1 MSRPLTG
8 VSGPHAEATLVTGG
22 APVAAA
28 EVAVVLVHGRGG
40 TAEGLVRLAD
50 EFYRSGAT
58 LLAPGAVRS
67 TWFPAPHEAAVRS
80 NEPALSSAVDCV
92 AAAVALARDAGVP
105 PERVVLVGVSQGG
118 SVVAEY
124 LRRRPQRFGG
134 AFVVS
139 AALPGEDLDAGRVLG
154 TGGGDGDPDENG
166 DASHEGDRSTAPL
179 DGTPVAL
186 DSSADDPYVPADRV
200 RATARVFERAGAAVD
215 CRIDPGDGHG
225 LSDATM
231 ERIGERIGELL
242 GDD

>member
-1 MSRPLTG
+1 MSRRIRG
-8 VSGPHAEATLVTGG
+8 VDGPHAEATLVTGG

-67 TWFPAPHEAAVRS
+67 TWFPAPHEAALS
-80 NEPALSSAVDCV
+80 ANEPALTSAVDCV
-92 AAAVALARDAGVP
+92 AAAVDVARDAGVP

-118 SVVAEY
+118 AVVAEF
-124 LRRRPQRFGG
+124 LRRRPDRYGG

-139 AALPGEDLDAGRVLG
+139 AALPGDDLDSRALEATESAGA
-154 TGGGDGDPDENG
+154 DH
-166 DASHEGDRSTAPL
+166 AGDRCAGDDDGGPL

-186 DSSADDPYVPADRV
+186 DSSEDDPYVPAERV
-200 RATARVFERAGAAVD
+200 RATARVFERAGAAVE

-231 ERIGERIGELL
+231 DRIGERIAGLL
-242 GDD
+242 DGD

>member
-1 MSRPLTG
+1 MSRRIPG
-8 VSGPHAEATLVTGG
+8 VDGPHAEATLVTGG

-67 TWFPAPHEAAVRS
+67 TWFPAPHEAPLSA
-80 NEPALSSAVDCV
+80 NEPALTSAVDCV
-92 AAAVALARDAGVP
+92 ASAVDVARDAGVP

-118 SVVAEY
+118 AVVAEF
-124 LRRRPQRFGG
+124 LRRRPGRFGG

-139 AALPGEDLDAGRVLG
+139 AALPGEDLAGVEVGAVDG
-154 TGGGDGDPDENG
+154 TESEEDGPLAETLV
-166 DASHEGDRSTAPL
+166 AL
-179 DGTPVAL
+179 DGTE
-186 DSSADDPYVPADRV
+186 DDPYVPPGRV
-200 RATARVFERAGAAVD
+200 RATARVFARADAAVE
-215 CRIDPGDGHG
+215 CRIDTGDGHG

-231 ERIGERIGELL
+231 DRIGDRIEGLL
-242 GDD
+242 GDG

>member
-1 MSRPLTG
+1 MTRRLPG

-40 TAEGLVRLAD
+40 TPEGLVRLAD

-67 TWFPAPHEAAVRS
+67 TWFPAPHDAAIAA
-80 NEPALSSAVDCV
+80 NEPALASAVDCV
-92 AAAVALARDAGVP
+92 ASAVEVARDAGVP

-124 LRRRPQRFGG
+124 LRRRPRRFGG

-139 AALPGEDLDAGRVLG
+139 AALPGEELDSREVDAAAESGEGGRS
-154 TGGGDGDPDENG
+154 DEEPPG
-166 DASHEGDRSTAPL
+166 PL
-179 DGTPVAL
+179 HGTPVAL
-186 DSSADDPYVPADRV
+186 DSSEDDPYVPADRV
-200 RATARVFERAGAAVD
+200 RATGRVFERAGAAVE

-231 ERIGERIGELL
+231 ERIGERIGDLL
-242 GDD
+242 DDD

>member
-67 TWFPAPHEAAVRS
+67 TWFPAPHEAALS
-80 NEPALSSAVDCV
+80 ANEPALTSAVDCV
-92 AAAVALARDAGVP
+92 AAAVDVAREAGVP

-118 SVVAEY
+118 AVVAEF
-124 LRRRPQRFGG
+124 LRRRPDRYGA

-139 AALPGEDLDAGRVLG
+139 AALPGEDLDSTEVDGAGETAG
-154 TGGGDGDPDENG
+154 TDPL
-166 DASHEGDRSTAPL
+166 A
-179 DGTPVAL
+179 GTPVAL
-186 DSSADDPYVPADRV
+186 DSSEDDPYVPVERV
-200 RATARVFERAGAAVD
+200 RATAAVFERGGAAVE

-231 ERIGERIGELL
+231 DRIGERIEGLL
-242 GDD
+242 ADD

>member
-1 MSRPLTG
+1 MSRRIPG
-8 VSGPHAEATLVTGG
+8 VDGPHAAATLVTGG

-67 TWFPAPHEAAVRS
+67 TWYPAPHDAPLSA
-80 NEPALSSAVDCV
+80 NEPALTSAVDCV
-92 AAAVALARDAGVP
+92 AAAVDVARDAGVP

-118 SVVAEY
+118 AVVAEF
-124 LRRRPQRFGG
+124 LRRRPREFGG

-139 AALPGEDLDAGRVLG
+139 AALPGEDLGATEVEAVESDE
-154 TGGGDGDPDENG
+154 TGGQGDGDATEGPG
-166 DASHEGDRSTAPL
+166 DGDGPL
-179 DGTPVAL
+179 AGTPVAL
-186 DSSADDPYVPADRV
+186 DSSESDPYVPVGRV
-200 RATARVFERAGAAVD
+200 RATARIFERAGAAVE

-225 LSDATM
+225 LSDATIG
-231 ERIGERIGELL
+231 RIGDRIEGLL
-242 GDD
+242 GGG

>member
-22 APVAAA
+22 APDAAA

-67 TWFPAPHEAAVRS
+67 TWFPAPHEAALS
-80 NEPALSSAVDCV
+80 ANEPALTSAVDCV
-92 AAAVALARDAGVP
+92 AAAVDVARDAGVP

-118 SVVAEY
+118 AVVAEF
-124 LRRRPQRFGG
+124 LRRRPDRYGA

-139 AALPGEDLDAGRVLG
+139 AALPGQDIDSVDVEGAADETD
-154 TGGGDGDPDENG
+154 DG
-166 DASHEGDRSTAPL
+166 PL
-179 DGTPVAL
+179 AGTPVAL
-186 DSSADDPYVPADRV
+186 DSSEDDPYVPVERV
-200 RATARVFERAGAAVD
+200 RATAAAFERGGAAVE

-225 LSDATM
+225 LSDGTI
-231 ERIGERIGELL
+231 ERIGERIEGLL
-242 GDD
+242 GDG

>member
-1 MSRPLTG
+1 MSRRIPG
-8 VSGPHAEATLVTGG
+8 VSGPHAEATLVAAG

-67 TWFPAPHEAAVRS
+67 TWFPAPHDAPAS
-80 NEPALSSAVDCV
+80 ANEPALTSAVDCV
-92 AAAVALARDAGVP
+92 ASAVDVARDAGVP

-118 SVVAEY
+118 AVVAEF
-124 LRRRPQRFGG
+124 LRRRPGRFGG

-139 AALPGEDLDAGRVLG
+139 AALPGDELGSVEVDAVRSGAAEEP
-154 TGGGDGDPDENG
+154 GDG
-166 DASHEGDRSTAPL
+166 PL
-179 DGTPVAL
+179 AGTPVAL
-186 DSSADDPYVPADRV
+186 DGSESDPYAPVERV
-200 RATARVFERAGAAVD
+200 RATAAVFERGGAAVE

-231 ERIGERIGELL
+231 DRVGERIEGLL
-242 GDD
+242 GGG

>member
-1 MSRPLTG
+1 MSRRIPG

-58 LLAPGAVRS
+58 LLAPDAVRS
-67 TWFPAPHEAAVRS
+67 AWFPAPHEAPLSA
-80 NEPALSSAVDCV
+80 NEPALTSAVDCV
-92 AAAVALARDAGVP
+92 ASAVDVARDAGVP

-118 SVVAEY
+118 AVVAEF
-124 LRRRPQRFGG
+124 LRRRPGRFGG

-139 AALPGEDLDAGRVLG
+139 AALPGEELDSSEVEPSEG
-154 TGGGDGDPDENG
+154 TEGDG
-166 DASHEGDRSTAPL
+166 EGPL
-179 DGTPVAL
+179 AETPVAL
-186 DSSADDPYVPADRV
+186 DSSADDPYVPAERV
-200 RATARVFERAGAAVD
+200 RSTARVFERGGAAVA

-231 ERIGERIGELL
+231 ERIGERIEGLL

>member
-1 MSRPLTG
+1 MSRRISG

-67 TWFPAPHEAAVRS
+67 TWFPAPHEAPPSA

-92 AAAVALARDAGVP
+92 ARAVAVARDAGVP

-118 SVVAEY
+118 AVVAEF
-124 LRRRPQRFGG
+124 LRRRPGRFGG

-139 AALPGEDLDAGRVLG
+139 AALPGEG
-154 TGGGDGDPDENG
+154 
-166 DASHEGDRSTAPL
+166 
-179 DGTPVAL
+179 L
-186 DSSADDPYVPADRV
+186 DSSEVEGSGGRGEESERDGAGPLAGTPIALDGSEDDPYVPVDRV
-200 RATARVFERAGAAVD
+200 RATARVFERGGAAVD
-215 CRIDPGDGHG
+215 LRIDPGDGHG

-231 ERIGERIGELL
+231 ERIGERIEGLL
-242 GDD
+242 GDG

>member
-1 MSRPLTG
+1 
-8 VSGPHAEATLVTGG
+8 PHAEATLVTGG

-67 TWFPAPHEAAVRS
+67 TWFPAPHEAPVSA
-80 NEPALSSAVDCV
+80 NEPALTSAADCVASAVDV
-92 AAAVALARDAGVP
+92 ARDAGVP

-118 SVVAEY
+118 AVVAEF
-124 LRRRPQRFGG
+124 LRRRPRRFGG
-134 AFVVS
+134 AFVAS
-139 AALPGEDLDAGRVLG
+139 AALPGEDLDSREAEAVEGVERD
-154 TGGGDGDPDENG
+154 GDG
-166 DASHEGDRSTAPL
+166 PL
-179 DGTPVAL
+179 AGTRIAL
-186 DSSADDPYVPADRV
+186 VSSEDDPYVPPDRV
-200 RATARVFERAGAAVD
+200 RATARVFERAGAAVE

-231 ERIGERIGELL
+231 GQIGDRIERLL
-242 GDD
+242 GDG

>member
-1 MSRPLTG
+1 MSRRISG

-40 TAEGLVRLAD
+40 TAEGLVRLAG

-67 TWFPAPHEAAVRS
+67 TWFPAPHDAPQSA

-92 AAAVALARDAGVP
+92 ASAVDVARDAGVP

-118 SVVAEY
+118 AVVAEF
-124 LRRRPQRFGG
+124 LRRRPRGFGG

-139 AALPGEDLDAGRVLG
+139 AALPGEDLAGVEVEGVVAAARDDGPLAG
-154 TGGGDGDPDENG
+154 TPI
-166 DASHEGDRSTAPL
+166 AL
-179 DGTPVAL
+179 DG
-186 DSSADDPYVPADRV
+186 SEDDPYVPVDRV
-200 RATARVFERAGAAVD
+200 RATARVFERGGAAVD
-215 CRIDPGDGHG
+215 LRIDPGDGHG

-231 ERIGERIGELL
+231 ERIGERIEGLL
-242 GDD
+242 GDG

>member
-1 MSRPLTG
+1 MSRRIPG
-8 VSGPHAEATLVTGG
+8 VDGPHAEATLVTGG

-67 TWFPAPHEAAVRS
+67 TWFPAPHEAALS
-80 NEPALSSAVDCV
+80 ANEPALTSAVDCV
-92 AAAVALARDAGVP
+92 AAAVDVAREAGVP

-118 SVVAEY
+118 AVVAEF
-124 LRRRPQRFGG
+124 LRRRPDRYGG

-139 AALPGEDLDAGRVLG
+139 AALPGDDLDSTEVDETGETEG
-154 TGGGDGDPDENG
+154 TE
-166 DASHEGDRSTAPL
+166 PL
-179 DGTPVAL
+179 AGTPVAL
-186 DSSADDPYVPADRV
+186 DSSADDPYVPAERV
-200 RATARVFERAGAAVD
+200 RATARVLERGGAAVE

-231 ERIGERIGELL
+231 ARIGERIEGLL
-242 GDD
+242 GDG

>member
-1 MSRPLTG
+1 MSRRISG
-8 VSGPHAEATLVTGG
+8 VSGPHAEATLVTAG

-67 TWFPAPHEAAVRS
+67 TWFPAPHEAPLSA

-92 AAAVALARDAGVP
+92 ASAVDVARDAGVP

-118 SVVAEY
+118 AVVAEF
-124 LRRRPQRFGG
+124 LRRRPRRFGG
-134 AFVVS
+134 AFVAS
-139 AALPGEDLDAGRVLG
+139 AALPGEGLDSREAETVEGVERD
-154 TGGGDGDPDENG
+154 GDG
-166 DASHEGDRSTAPL
+166 PL
-179 DGTPVAL
+179 AGTRIAL
-186 DSSADDPYVPADRV
+186 VSSEDDPYVPPDRV

-215 CRIDPGDGHG
+215 LRIDPGDGHG

-231 ERIGERIGELL
+231 DRIGERIDALL
-242 GDD
+242 VRRRRP

>member
-1 MSRPLTG
+1 MSRRIPG
-8 VSGPHAEATLVTGG
+8 VSGPHAGATFVTGG

-67 TWFPAPHEAAVRS
+67 TWFPAPHDAPLSA
-80 NEPALSSAVDCV
+80 NEPALTSAIDCVASAVDV
-92 AAAVALARDAGVP
+92 ARDAGVP

-118 SVVAEY
+118 AVVAEF
-124 LRRRPQRFGG
+124 LRRRPRRFGG

-139 AALPGEDLDAGRVLG
+139 AALPGEDLDSTEVEAAEGAESEG
-154 TGGGDGDPDENG
+154 SESDGDG
-166 DASHEGDRSTAPL
+166 PL
-179 DGTPVAL
+179 AGTPVAL
-186 DSSADDPYVPADRV
+186 DSSEADPYVPAERV

-215 CRIDPGDGHG
+215 LRIDPGDGHG

-231 ERIGERIGELL
+231 ERIGERIERLL

>member
-1 MSRPLTG
+1 MNRRIPG

-67 TWFPAPHEAAVRS
+67 TWFPAPHEAALS
-80 NEPALSSAVDCV
+80 ANEPALTSAVDCV
-92 AAAVALARDAGVP
+92 AAAVDVARDAGVP

-118 SVVAEY
+118 AVVAEF
-124 LRRRPQRFGG
+124 LRRRPGRFGG

-139 AALPGEDLDAGRVLG
+139 AALPGEELDSRGVEPSEG
-154 TGGGDGDPDENG
+154 TEGDG
-166 DASHEGDRSTAPL
+166 EGPL
-179 DGTPVAL
+179 AETPVAL
-186 DSSADDPYVPADRV
+186 DSSADDPYVPAERV
-200 RATARVFERAGAAVD
+200 RATARVFERAGAAVE

-231 ERIGERIGELL
+231 ERIGERIEGLL

>member
-1 MSRPLTG
+1 MSRRIPG

-67 TWFPAPHEAAVRS
+67 TWFPAPHEAPVSA
-80 NEPALSSAVDCV
+80 NEPALTSAADCVASAVDV
-92 AAAVALARDAGVP
+92 ARDAGVP

-118 SVVAEY
+118 AVVAEF
-124 LRRRPQRFGG
+124 LRRRPRRFGG
-134 AFVVS
+134 AFVAS
-139 AALPGEDLDAGRVLG
+139 AALPGEDLDSREAEAVEGVERD
-154 TGGGDGDPDENG
+154 GDG
-166 DASHEGDRSTAPL
+166 PL
-179 DGTPVAL
+179 AGTRIAL
-186 DSSADDPYVPADRV
+186 VSSEDDPYVPPDRV
-200 RATARVFERAGAAVD
+200 RATARVFERAGAVVE

-231 ERIGERIGELL
+231 GRIGERIEGLL
-242 GDD
+242 GDG

>member
-1 MSRPLTG
+1 MSRRISG
-8 VSGPHAEATLVTGG
+8 VSGPHAEATLVTAG

-67 TWFPAPHEAAVRS
+67 TWFPAPHEAPLSA

-92 AAAVALARDAGVP
+92 ASAVDVARDAGIP
-105 PERVVLVGVSQGG
+105 PGRVVLIGVSQGG
-118 SVVAEY
+118 AVVAEF
-124 LRRRPQRFGG
+124 LRRRPGRFGG

-139 AALPGEDLDAGRVLG
+139 AALPGEDLAEVEVEAVEGVEIEE
-154 TGGGDGDPDENG
+154 DG
-166 DASHEGDRSTAPL
+166 PL
-179 DGTPVAL
+179 AGTPVSL
-186 DSSADDPYVPADRV
+186 DSSEEDLYMPPERV
-200 RATARVFERAGAAVD
+200 RKTARVFERAGAAVD
-215 CRIDPGDGHG
+215 LRIDPGDGHG

-231 ERIGERIGELL
+231 DRIGERVDALL
-242 GDD
+242 VRRRRP

>member
-1 MSRPLTG
+1 MSRRIPG
-8 VSGPHAEATLVTGG
+8 VSGPHADATLVTGG
-22 APVAAA
+22 APAAAA

-67 TWFPAPHEAAVRS
+67 TWVPAPHDASLSA
-80 NEPALSSAVDCV
+80 NEPALTSAVDCV
-92 AAAVALARDAGVP
+92 ASAVEVARGAGVP
-105 PERVVLVGVSQGG
+105 PERVVLVGISQGG
-118 SVVAEY
+118 AVAAEF
-124 LRRRPQRFGG
+124 LRRRPRRYGG

-139 AALPGEDLDAGRVLG
+139 AALPGEDLDSREVGSPGSEA
-154 TGGGDGDPDENG
+154 DG
-166 DASHEGDRSTAPL
+166 PL

-186 DSSADDPYVPADRV
+186 DSSEADPHVPPERV
-200 RATARVFERAGAAVD
+200 RATARAFERAGAAVE

-231 ERIGERIGELL
+231 DRIGERIEGLL
-242 GDD
+242 GGD

>member
-1 MSRPLTG
+1 MSRRIPG

-67 TWFPAPHEAAVRS
+67 TWFPAPHEAPVSA
-80 NEPALSSAVDCV
+80 NEPALTSAADCVASAVDV
-92 AAAVALARDAGVP
+92 ARDAGVP

-118 SVVAEY
+118 AVVAEF
-124 LRRRPQRFGG
+124 LRRRPLRFGG
-134 AFVVS
+134 AFVAS
-139 AALPGEDLDAGRVLG
+139 AALPGEDLDSREAEAVEGVERD
-154 TGGGDGDPDENG
+154 GDG
-166 DASHEGDRSTAPL
+166 PL
-179 DGTPVAL
+179 AGTRIAL
-186 DSSADDPYVPADRV
+186 VSSEDDPYVPPDRV
-200 RATARVFERAGAAVD
+200 RATARVFERAGAAVE

-231 ERIGERIGELL
+231 GQIGERIEGLL
-242 GDD
+242 GDG

>member
-1 MSRPLTG
+1 MSRRIPG

-67 TWFPAPHEAAVRS
+67 TWFPAPHDAPVSA
-80 NEPALSSAVDCV
+80 NEPALTSAVDCV
-92 AAAVALARDAGVP
+92 ASAVDVARDAGVP

-118 SVVAEY
+118 AVVAEF
-124 LRRRPQRFGG
+124 LRRRPREFGG

-139 AALPGEDLDAGRVLG
+139 AALPGDDLDAVEVEAVESDAADEP
-154 TGGGDGDPDENG
+154 GDGDG
-166 DASHEGDRSTAPL
+166 LLA
-179 DGTPVAL
+179 GTPVAL
-186 DSSADDPYVPADRV
+186 DSSEADPYVPAERV
-200 RATARVFERAGAAVD
+200 RATAAVFERAGAAVER
-215 CRIDPGDGHG
+215 RIDPGDGHG

-231 ERIGERIGELL
+231 ERIGDRIEALL
-242 GDD
+242 EDA

>member
-1 MSRPLTG
+1 MSRRIPG

-40 TAEGLVRLAD
+40 TAEGIVRLAD

-67 TWFPAPHEAAVRS
+67 TWFPAPHEAPVSA
-80 NEPALSSAVDCV
+80 NEPALTSAADCVASAVDV
-92 AAAVALARDAGVP
+92 ARDAGVP

-118 SVVAEY
+118 AVVAEF
-124 LRRRPQRFGG
+124 LRRRPRRFGG
-134 AFVVS
+134 AFVAS
-139 AALPGEDLDAGRVLG
+139 AALPGEDLDSREADAVEGVERD
-154 TGGGDGDPDENG
+154 GDG
-166 DASHEGDRSTAPL
+166 PL
-179 DGTPVAL
+179 AGTRIAL
-186 DSSADDPYVPADRV
+186 VSSEDDPYVPPDRV
-200 RATARVFERAGAAVD
+200 RATARGFERAGAAVE

-231 ERIGERIGELL
+231 GQIGERIEGLL
-242 GDD
+242 GDG

>member
-1 MSRPLTG
+1 MSRRIPG

-67 TWFPAPHEAAVRS
+67 TWFPAPHGAPVSA
-80 NEPALSSAVDCV
+80 NEPALTSAADCVASAVDV
-92 AAAVALARDAGVP
+92 ARDAGVP

-118 SVVAEY
+118 AVVAEF
-124 LRRRPQRFGG
+124 LRRRPRRFGG
-134 AFVVS
+134 AFVAS
-139 AALPGEDLDAGRVLG
+139 AALPGEDLDSREAEAVEGVERD
-154 TGGGDGDPDENG
+154 GDG
-166 DASHEGDRSTAPL
+166 PL
-179 DGTPVAL
+179 AGTRIAL
-186 DSSADDPYVPADRV
+186 VSSEDDPYVPPDRV
-200 RATARVFERAGAAVD
+200 RATACVFERAGAAVE

-231 ERIGERIGELL
+231 GRIGERIEGLL
-242 GDD
+242 GDG